1 MKEFWLWVVIVT
13 LLIFCIMA
21 LSFGLAHNYK
31 QIRKAEIILQRVE
44 QMEKKSKEKEKEK

>member
-1 MKEFWLWVVIVT
+1 
-13 LLIFCIMA
+13 MA

-44 QMEKKSKEKEKEK
+44 QMEKKSKSQKEKEE